1 MHSEPKTVAEAIL
14 RAKQWM
20 RDNYNYRDIT
30 LGCSLKCSECFRKVL
45 CRGRSEVLAMK
56 TETK

>member
-30 LGCSLKCSECFRKVL
+30 LGCTLNCSECFRKVL
-45 CRGRSEVLAMK
+45 CHGRSEVLAIK
-56 TETK
+56 N